1 MAYRFARFSFYNA
14 GSELCGLIGLN
25 GSGKT
30 TLLST
35 ILGFKKPEAGVCTD
49 VSGISCAEVG

>member
-1 MAYRFARFSFYNA
+1 M
-14 GSELCGLIGLN
+14 N

-35 ILGFKKPEAGVCTD
+35 ILGFKKPEAGVCT
-49 VSGISCAEVG
+49 S